1 VNTNFQIAGIACM
14 AAAIVGGGLEAFGI
28 KVPLLHSVR
37 RQVVLAL
44 FGCVLL
50 IAAGVVGGGLEKESK
65 LSVISYVRDGTAHH
79 GEFRRSG
86 KGWIETFEN
95 DLNTPRYWTEVPN
108 PAGKLRLA
116 SSGAVIEIDLA
127 TQAIDYSGDGKVPFN
142 RLDTITSVAKE

>member
-1 VNTNFQIAGIACM
+1 M

-44 FGCVLL
+44 FGGVLL
-50 IAAGVVGGGLEKESK
+50 IAAGVVGGGGPETRKASK
-65 LSVISYVRDGTAHH
+65 LSVISYLRDGTAHH

-86 KGWIETFEN
+86 PVWIETFEA
-95 DLNTPRYWTEVPN
+95 DLNTPRYWTEVANP

-116 SSGAVIEIDLA
+116 SSGAIIEIDLA
-127 TQAIDYSGDGKVPFN
+127 TQAIGYSGDGKSPFY
-142 RLDTITSVAKE
+142 RLDTITSVTKE